1 MVRWIDPETTLLQQ
15 GRDMQTDWPEL
26 RVARPPTRRA
36 GDAGLLAEITAGLA
50 AGSDLHG
57 LLARFLTPVMQI
69 AGARAGAVRV
79 LSADGDRLQMI
90 SQVGLPEHV
99 VSAER
104 SVDPA
109 CGVCG
114 AAFTRD
120 IIVTAGDLRHCARR
134 SEDTFFGHQC
144 HHLTAVPLTYRGR
157 VLGLYNLFLDGPPAA
172 DAEAAALLKSI
183 GELLGLALHN
193 AALERETLRATV
205 MAERQAMAAEVHDS
219 IAQTLAFVKMRL
231 PLLSEAITTH
241 DEASAL
247 KYAADVRRAVTDAHV
262 NLREV
267 LAHFRAP
274 MDPLGL
280 KHALQATVMSF
291 CDLNEVELAFD
302 DQVPGL
308 QLSVAQEFQL
318 LRVVQEAL
326 ANVAKHSRARHA
338 WLTLAQRRGEVEV
351 RVEDDGAGL
360 RPADPH
366 DGLAHYGL
374 DIMSQRARG
383 LGGSLEVGAREG
395 GGTRVQLRF
404 PLEPVEG
411 GAR

>member
-1 MVRWIDPETTLLQQ
+1 
-15 GRDMQTDWPEL
+15 MQTDWPEL

-144 HHLTAVPLTYRGR
+144 QHLTAVPLTYRGR

-411 GAR
+411 GVR